1 MGVKGGRS
9 AKKKLKIGICED
21 YRGDPDSVKFFRRT
35 GLHYVSCSL
44 LRIPV
49 AGLALIQAVF
59 EGEGLARGEIS

>member
-1 MGVKGGRS
+1 
-9 AKKKLKIGICED
+9 
-21 YRGDPDSVKFFRRT
+21 VKFFRRT

-59 EGEGLARGEIS
+59 EGEGLARGKIS